1 MLNLGKRKQ
10 GLRRIGAVVLAAAL
24 STAAGLAVAQERR
37 VIAGTSVS
45 LVAPKGFEPATG
57 FAGLAN
63 QTTQASV
70 LVVEMPAEAYPQL
83 SALFTDSDSA
93 KTNFA
98 RQKVNIA
105 KVERIP
111 GTGGEKV
118 PFLSGTQDAGGA
130 KVDKWIALFKGAKT
144 VMMTVQA
151 PQAAKMKPAE
161 VKALVASVSLGK
173 EASLDDKLGALP
185 FAIKPAAPF
194 RVVDTI
200 GGAGALMTVGEL
212 NIDPAGKQPL
222 LIAAYQ
228 MSGTVSA
235 GQEEALSEALLK
247 GTRDMQTAEIK
258 ERKRL
263 PFAGQDGML
272 LSGSFKHANGSD
284 KAFAQYLAIGP
295 GGRFVR
301 LIVMADQTEMP
312 QLQPAID
319 QIAASVA
326 FTAQ

>member
-1 MLNLGKRKQ
+1 MLKRRKRRP
-10 GLRRIGAVVLAAAL
+10 GFRRIGALILAAAL
-24 STAAGLAVAQERR
+24 STAAGFAAAQERKA
-37 VIAGTSVS
+37 IAGTSVS

-63 QTTQASV
+63 QTTQASI

-105 KVERIP
+105 KVEQIP

-151 PQAAKMKPAE
+151 PQAAKMKTAD
-161 VKALVASVSLGK
+161 VKAMVASVSLGK
-173 EASLDDKLGALP
+173 EASLDEKLGALP
-185 FAIKPAAPF
+185 FSIKPASPF

-200 GGAGALMTVGEL
+200 GGAGVLMTVGEL
-212 NIDPAGKQPL
+212 NTDPGGTQPL

-228 MSGTVSA
+228 MSGPVKQ
-235 GQEEALSEALLK
+235 GQEETLSEALLK

-258 ERKRL
+258 ERKRV

-272 LSGSFKHANGSD
+272 LSGSFKHATGNE

-301 LIVMADQTEMP
+301 LIVMADQAEMP
-312 QLQPAID
+312 KLQPAID
-319 QIAASVA
+319 QTASSVA
-326 FTAQ
+326 FIAQ

>member
-1 MLNLGKRKQ
+1 MLNRSRRRQ
-10 GLRRIGAVVLAAAL
+10 GLRRLGAVMLAAAL
-24 STAAGLAVAQERR
+24 SAAAGLAVAQERNA
-37 VIAGTSVS
+37 IAGTSVS

-63 QTTQASV
+63 QTTQASI

-83 SALFTDSDSA
+83 SALFTDSESA

-105 KVERIP
+105 KVEQIP
-111 GTGGEKV
+111 GTGGDKV

-130 KVDKWIALFKGAKT
+130 KVDKWIALFKGSKT

-161 VKALVASVSLGK
+161 VKAMVASVSLGK
-173 EASLDDKLGALP
+173 EATLDEKLGALP
-185 FAIKPAAPF
+185 FAIKAAAPF

-200 GGAGALMTVGEL
+200 GGAGVLMTAGEL
-212 NIDPAGKQPL
+212 NTDPAGTQPL

-228 MSGTVSA
+228 MSGTIA
-235 GQEEALSEALLK
+235 PGQEEALSEALLK

-258 ERKRL
+258 ERKRV

-272 LSGSFKHANGSD
+272 LTGSFRHANGSD

-301 LIVMADQTEMP
+301 LIAIADQAEMP
-312 QLQPAID
+312 KLQPALD
-319 QIAASVA
+319 QTAASVA
-326 FTAQ
+326 FAAQ

>member
-1 MLNLGKRKQ
+1 MTKAQEPVRHFHRAGT
-10 GLRRIGAVVLAAAL
+10 IVLAAAL
-24 STAAGLAVAQERR
+24 SAIAGLAVAQERKT
-37 VIAGTSVS
+37 ITGTSVS

-63 QTTQASV
+63 PATQASV

-83 SALFTDSDSA
+83 ATLFNDSESA

-105 KVERIP
+105 KVEQVA

-118 PFLSGTQDAGGA
+118 PLLSGTQDAGGA
-130 KVDKWIALFKGAKT
+130 KVDKWIALFKGPKT

-151 PQAAKMKPAE
+151 PQAAKLKPAE
-161 VKALVASVSLGK
+161 VKAMIASVSLGK
-173 EASLDDKLGALP
+173 EATLDEKLSALP
-185 FAIKPAAPF
+185 FAIKSASPF
-194 RVVDTI
+194 RVIDTI
-200 GGAGALMTVGEL
+200 GGAGVLMTVGEL
-212 NIDPAGKQPL
+212 NTDPDGKQPL

-228 MSGTVSA
+228 MSA
-235 GQEEALSEALLK
+235 PIRPGQEEKLSETMLRS
-247 GTRDMQTAEIK
+247 TRDMQTAEIK
-258 ERKRL
+258 ERKRVS
-263 PFAGQDGML
+263 FAGQDGVL
-272 LSGSFKHANGSD
+272 LSGSFKHPNGND
-284 KAFAQYLAIGP
+284 KGFAQYLAIGP

-301 LIVMADQTEMP
+301 LIVLADEAEMP
-312 QLQPAID
+312 KLQPAIE